1 MKFLLAVAL
10 GLLLVLSNGHAQTI
24 SGKGSSFPLV
34 LYQKWASIYK
44 KQAGVSV
51 EYTDSGTT
59 EGLNA
64 IKKGLTTFTA
74 SNRPMKEADLDA
86 FDLLQFPVVMGGVVP
101 VVNMANIGPG
111 ELRLSSAVL
120 AGIYSGKITR
130 WTDPAI
136 RRINPDLF
144 LPAAPIIVVT
154 RQDPSGTTYLLSHY
168 LSKVNPEWK
177 ASPGVGT
184 TVKFPVGVPVA
195 GFENMMMQFFRSPNS
210 IAYVDYAM
218 ARKNRLTY
226 VKLQNQAG
234 NYVSPDF
241 LSIQAAA
248 RGGFWQG
255 VMANT
260 TTNSSN
266 PLAWPIASPSYVIL
280 RRRPQDPDIA
290 ANAQQALAFFEWAY
304 GYGDQIADD
313 MNFVPMPQDVKSA
326 VVRSVVQRLSEN

>member
-10 GLLLVLSNGHAQTI
+10 NLLLGLSNGHAQTI

-34 LYQKWASIYK
+34 LYQKWASIYE

-74 SNRPMKEADLDA
+74 SNRPMKEEDLDA

-101 VVNMANIGPG
+101 VVNMANIEPG
-111 ELRLSSAVL
+111 QLRLSSAVL

-177 ASPGVGT
+177 ANPGVGT

-218 ARKNRLTY
+218 ARKNRLNY

-248 RGGFWQG
+248 RGGFWRG
-255 VMANT
+255 AMANT

-280 RRRPQDPDIA
+280 RRKPQDSDIA
-290 ANAQQALAFFEWAY
+290 ANTQQALAFFEWAY